1 MSAEKGA
8 RIVGN
13 PAAVENPDG
22 TFRLMTRQEYDAM
35 ASEVQNMTKNDGETD
50 AEFNAKKEAAQK
62 KLKDINSDLR
72 GIAGVESGYRNMVTV
87 GDVESAYKGSF
98 VDFYDPEKK

>member
-50 AEFNAKKEAAQK
+50 AEFNAGKEAA
-62 KLKDINSDLR
+62 
-72 GIAGVESGYRNMVTV
+72 
-87 GDVESAYKGSF
+87 
-98 VDFYDPEKK
+98 

>member
-1 MSAEKGA
+1 
-8 RIVGN
+8 
-13 PAAVENPDG
+13 
-22 TFRLMTRQEYDAM
+22 M

-50 AEFNAKKEAAQK
+50 AEFNARKEAAQK
-62 KLKDINSDLR
+62 KLKDVNSDLH

-87 GDVESAYKGSF
+87 GDVEDAYKGSF